1 MSSRLKNKVAIITG
15 AAKGQGE
22 FEARLFA
29 SEGATVVLCDIDVE
43 TCGKTAEEISSSGG
57 SAVSMT
63 LDVTSEPNWIGV
75 IEQTVEFFGKLDILV
90 NNAGRGDSMPFVDVD
105 REYFNAYVG
114 LNLWAPLRL
123 WQHAYEYLAKSSDPS
138 VVMIGSVDAERPSPG
153 SVVYGATK
161 GALSAATVALSKEWM
176 AAGIRVNQVN
186 PGLVDTQ
193 LTSQIVRSL
202 KESGESINIA
212 GRVGSPDEIA
222 GLVHYLVAP
231 VGRFANGTSFR
242 IDGGALAL
250 GPFDRWQQ

>member
-1 MSSRLKNKVAIITG
+1 MTDSGFSLAEQRVLVTGASSGIGAAIASRLANAGAIVVVVSRSG
-15 AAKGQGE
+15 AVPESKGTMYSLR
-22 FEARLFA
+22 ADL
-29 SEGATVVLCDIDVE
+29 
-43 TCGKTAEEISSSGG
+43 
-57 SAVSMT
+57 
-63 LDVTSEPNWIGV
+63 SEPEETDTV
-75 IEQTVEFFGKLDILV
+75 IERTVEKLGGLDILV
-90 NNAGRGDSMPFVDVD
+90 NNAGRGDSRPFVAVD
-105 REYFNAYVG
+105 REYFSAYVG

-123 WQHAYEYLAKSSDPS
+123 CQHAYEYLAKSSDPS
-138 VVMIGSVDAERPSPG
+138 VVMIGSVDAERPSAG

-193 LTSQIVRSL
+193 LTSEIVRSL

-212 GRVGSPDEIA
+212 GRVGLPDEIA

-231 VGRFANGTSFR
+231 VGRFANGASFR

-250 GPFDRWQQ
+250 GPFDRWQR

>member
-1 MSSRLKNKVAIITG
+1 MADSGFSLDGQRVLVTGASVGIGAAIASRLANA
-15 AAKGQGE
+15 
-22 FEARLFA
+22 
-29 SEGATVVLCDIDVE
+29 GATVVVVSRSGEVPQPKGAMHSLVADLSEPEE
-43 TCGKTAEEISSSGG
+43 TDTVIERAVDLLGG
-57 SAVSMT
+57 
-63 LDVTSEPNWIGV
+63 LDV
-75 IEQTVEFFGKLDILV
+75 LV
-90 NNAGRGDSMPFVDVD
+90 NNVGRADPMPFADVD
-105 REYFNAYVG
+105 RDYFNAYVE

-123 WQHAYEYLAKSSDPS
+123 CQHAYEHLAQSNDPS

-193 LTSQIVRSL
+193 LASEIVHSL

-212 GRVGSPDEIA
+212 GRVGLPDEIA

-231 VGRFANGTSFR
+231 VGRFANGASFR

>member
-1 MSSRLKNKVAIITG
+1 MTDSGFSLAEQRVLVTGASSGIGAAIASRLANA
-15 AAKGQGE
+15 
-22 FEARLFA
+22 
-29 SEGATVVLCDIDVE
+29 GATVVVV
-43 TCGKTAEEISSSGG
+43 SRSGG
-57 SAVSMT
+57 VPESKGTMYSLVAD
-63 LDVTSEPNWIGV
+63 LSEPEETDTV
-75 IEQTVEFFGKLDILV
+75 IDRTVDMLGGLDILV

-123 WQHAYEYLAKSSDPS
+123 CQHAYEYLAQSSDPS

-202 KESGESINIA
+202 KESGERINIV
-212 GRVGSPDEIA
+212 GRVGLPDEIA